1 MTNAPAAAARINDLH
16 ARYRSTRIELMTL
29 INRGLDYTDRFAEV
43 AGQLA
48 AVERELAVLAPADQP
63 WAV

>member
-1 MTNAPAAAARINDLH
+1 
-16 ARYRSTRIELMTL
+16 MTL
-29 INRGLDYTDRFAEV
+29 VNRGLDYTDRFAEV